1 MQTKAESTTWVA
13 GPILFNKL
21 SVVGALFSKANQAK
35 KWHLGSV
42 LACQI
47 LEELTN
53 NSRAGY
59 ENIFLFQPGRQFA
72 TLCTIGWIAVL

>member
-35 KWHLGSV
+35 KWYLGSV

-47 LEELTN
+47 LEELK
-53 NSRAGY
+53 
-59 ENIFLFQPGRQFA
+59 P
-72 TLCTIGWIAVL
+72 V